1 MKNDG
6 DMASKNIRTEAFP
19 WVVYDDEAVLAD
31 AWAGSSAKPGAH
43 SAMRG
48 FWLFFVLLRISPSY
62 ALAHKMQFGPLSCHE
77 QSQLP
82 PDFQVVLDAY
92 SVFGDV
98 QRTFFA
104 DWWRSRGGKHFGKK
118 PTPGVRQVAFI
129 QEAKGAYESAVSALD
144 WHFKNDRP
152 RDGYPNSV
160 LLSIPLSLSRA
171 SALRQVELVL
181 RGFGDI
187 AAPERPQVALARSL
201 TSATVGF
208 VLEDVKLMLT
218 RAEHPHVPLWELGK
232 LATPHKIPSHADLGE
247 GRRTSSAAQRD
258 SRRRI
263 AQITFRDL
271 GRAENLA
278 ENAARGK
285 YPSSDR
291 VDKPAFNCAEIASRL
306 AKAAQWEADE
316 RKRPRVLRDG
326 VIV

>member
-1 MKNDG
+1 
-6 DMASKNIRTEAFP
+6 
-19 WVVYDDEAVLAD
+19 
-31 AWAGSSAKPGAH
+31 
-43 SAMRG
+43 
-48 FWLFFVLLRISPSY
+48 
-62 ALAHKMQFGPLSCHE
+62 
-77 QSQLP
+77 
-82 PDFQVVLDAY
+82 
-92 SVFGDV
+92 
-98 QRTFFA
+98 
-104 DWWRSRGGKHFGKK
+104 
-118 PTPGVRQVAFI
+118 
-129 QEAKGAYESAVSALD
+129 
-144 WHFKNDRP
+144 
-152 RDGYPNSV
+152 
-160 LLSIPLSLSRA
+160 
-171 SALRQVELVL
+171 
-181 RGFGDI
+181 
-187 AAPERPQVALARSL
+187 
-201 TSATVGF
+201 

-291 VDKPAFNCAEIASRL
+291 VDKPAFNYAEIASRL

>member
-1 MKNDG
+1 
-6 DMASKNIRTEAFP
+6 MASKNIWAEAFP

-31 AWAGSSAKPGAH
+31 AWAGSGAKPGAH

-98 QRTFFA
+98 QQTFFA
-104 DWWRSRGGKHFGKK
+104 DWWRSRGGKQFGKK

-129 QEAKGAYESAVSALD
+129 QEAKGAYKSAVSALN
-144 WHFKNDRP
+144 WYFNEDRP

-160 LLSIPLSLSRA
+160 LLSVPLSLPRA
-171 SALRQVELVL
+171 SALRQVDLVL
-181 RGFGDI
+181 RGFREI
-187 AAPERPQVALARSL
+187 SVPERSQVALARSL

-208 VLEDVKLMLT
+208 VLEDVKLMLART
-218 RAEHPHVPLWELGK
+218 QHPYLSLWELGK
-232 LATPHKIPSHADLGE
+232 LATPHKIPSDVDLGT
-247 GRRTSSAAQRD
+247 GRRTSSPAQRD

-271 GRAENLA
+271 SRAENLA

-291 VDKPAFNCAEIASRL
+291 VDKPTFNYADIASRL
-306 AKAAQWEADE
+306 TEVAQWEADE

-326 VIV
+326 VIA